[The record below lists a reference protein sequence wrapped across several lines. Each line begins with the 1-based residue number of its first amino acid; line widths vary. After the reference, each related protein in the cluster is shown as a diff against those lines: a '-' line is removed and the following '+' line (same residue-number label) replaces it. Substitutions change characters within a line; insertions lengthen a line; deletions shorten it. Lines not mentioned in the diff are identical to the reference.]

1 MRNKGFADGDV
12 PDCSGQLDY
21 CSPSTPQPS
30 FATLADELRRK
41 DFCLW
46 GPPAPGSTIGDS
58 EEFEVAW
65 CTAAGHGARLMPPG
79 TITGAHFLITPH
91 YIQVTGVGDF
101 TKMNVQSGDEGGELD
116 PHGQTGLG
124 NPIGSI
130 VLANGT
136 QVLEWT
142 SFMSDT
148 QFCFRVCPNA
158 TDAAL
163 WCQHQASLDHALR
176 ALNVEPDALDLLSTT
191 YKAVI
196 GSLLFRHASPSSPH
210 PDSIPRPQRNE
221 PGSYDVGVFE
231 SCHGDGTAYPPGVY
245 EVGGG
250 LSTFLQGQTTSSGSR
265 VSRQGATPA
274 AAPAGASSNCKTV
287 STVGVVPTPTTSAT
301 TPPTPSRPAGVGTAT
316 SSPALSSTTNTTTGA
331 AASQT
336 SFDIKHSKALRNE
349 AGPIALVF
357 SLVAH
362 IVLGGV

>member
-1 MRNKGFADGDV
+1 MPVHTVAFALALLAFVVFSAEGYTLGNV
-12 PDCSGQLDY
+12 PNQTQTGQTGYNRCGTQD
-21 CSPSTPQPS
+21 SPTSMCQTAQVNS
-30 FATLADELRRK
+30 II

-46 GPPAPGSTIGDS
+46 APPAPGSTIGDS

-101 TKMNVQSGDEGGELD
+101 TKTNVQSGDEGGELD

-124 NPIGSI
+124 NPVGSI
-130 VLANGT
+130 VFANGT

-163 WCQHQASLDHALR
+163 WCQHQY
-176 ALNVEPDALDLLSTT
+176 DLQ
-191 YKAVI
+191 
-196 GSLLFRHASPSSPH
+196 GC
-210 PDSIPRPQRNE
+210 DWNE
-221 PGSYDVGVFE
+221 PGSYDAGVFE

-250 LSTFLQGQTTSSGSR
+250 LSTFIQG
-265 VSRQGATPA
+265 QGATPA
-274 AAPAGASSNCKTV
+274 AAPAGASSNCRTV
-287 STVGVVPTPTTSAT
+287 STVGVVPTPATSAT
-301 TPPTPSRPAGVGTAT
+301 TPPTPSHPAGVGTAM
-316 SSPALSSTTNTTTGA
+316 SSPALSSATNTTTGA
-331 AASQT
+331 AVSQT

-357 SLVAH
+357 SLVVH
-362 IVLGGV
+362 IMLGGV